1 MFAAA
6 FTVLGL
12 LPLLAANGVLLG
24 QLPVHRAGPLAVT
37 LALAQGLPLGLRRRW
52 PALCLAVVACAFA
65 AYQLLGYPPS
75 FSSDGLLLALYA
87 AGAHE
92 GVFRRELAAGAT
104 ASYVV
109 LAIALDGLG
118 SPERPVDYVVF
129 YLALSACW
137 GAGALIRARGRC

>member
-1 MFAAA
+1 
-6 FTVLGL
+6 
-12 LPLLAANGVLLG
+12 
-24 QLPVHRAGPLAVT
+24 
-37 LALAQGLPLGLRRRW
+37 
-52 PALCLAVVACAFA
+52 AFA

-75 FSSDGLLLALYA
+75 FGGEGLLLALYA

-92 GVFRRELAAGAT
+92 DSFRGELITGAT

-109 LAIALDGLG
+109 LAVALDGLG

-137 GAGALIRARGRC
+137 GAGALIQARQSRKE